1 MQSKHYNESGPHGN
15 YLGFLMNLNLMP
27 EFNVQCLI
35 HVFNEIMP
43 TCSLTEYGC
52 CLGNKVPSHRIIT
65 FVSTAHQM
73 WENVIFCQ
81 WIEIGII
88 NGVLQQSMQLFDP
101 RFPMISPPIDKG
113 GVEKNTTK
121 QEIIDPFYF

>member
-1 MQSKHYNESGPHGN
+1 
-15 YLGFLMNLNLMP
+15 
-27 EFNVQCLI
+27 
-35 HVFNEIMP
+35 
-43 TCSLTEYGC
+43 
-52 CLGNKVPSHRIIT
+52 
-65 FVSTAHQM
+65 M

-113 GVEKNTTK
+113 GVV
-121 QEIIDPFYF
+121 